1 MATSKAQLELKREL
15 GKTQKKLKKMLFEE
29 VNEKIAEYMKTE
41 DYKNLLVTYIEKA
54 ATFADGAAMT
64 IYINPSDEDKK
75 QYLEEHTG
83 MSLTVSKEDF
93 TGGVRAVIHDR
104 NILIDHAFKGG
115 IEREYQKFAFKGGTG
130 IG

>member
-1 MATSKAQLELKREL
+1 
-15 GKTQKKLKKMLFEE
+15 MLFEE